1 MALLPEVKNRMEVAA
16 RSPAD
21 RPTVARRPRAS
32 RQSSGNPPPPSSRS
46 RATNDPKFVSRQP
59 PNPRAMD
66 RRRRDLVATFMG
78 ALGGP
83 SVVNDLTQVTVRK
96 AAELVVLA
104 EATRAGML
112 NGVVTDITA
121 LIRIEGEAR
130 RACRALGLKIEPA
143 PAKTT
148 PAGLQLARA
157 RWAADEQARAVQAAE
172 KAGATATDNTDLPD
186 ARDE

>member
-1 MALLPEVKNRMEVAA
+1 MEPRLNTAE
-16 RSPAD
+16 SPTDCPA
-21 RPTVARRPRAS
+21 VARRPPAS
-32 RQSSGNPPPPSSRS
+32 RHSSGSPPPSSRS
-46 RATNDPKFVSRQP
+46 RSTNDPKFLSRQP

-66 RRRRDLVATFMG
+66 RRRRDLVETIMA

-130 RACRALGLKIEPA
+130 RACRSLGLKIEPA
-143 PAKTT
+143 SGP
-148 PAGLQLARA
+148 PRGLERARA
-157 RWAADEQARAVQAAE
+157 RWAQQESQESNKAAQPARRRKAPAQTTTKALDDDQAE
-172 KAGATATDNTDLPD
+172 D
-186 ARDE
+186 

>member
-1 MALLPEVKNRMEVAA
+1 
-16 RSPAD
+16 
-21 RPTVARRPRAS
+21 
-32 RQSSGNPPPPSSRS
+32 
-46 RATNDPKFVSRQP
+46 
-59 PNPRAMD
+59 MD
-66 RRRRDLVATFMG
+66 RRRRDLVATFMA

-130 RACRALGLKIEPA
+130 RACRALGLKIESP
-143 PAKTT
+143 P
-148 PAGLQLARA
+148 ARA
-157 RWAADEQARAVQAAE
+157 RGLELARQRWAEDAERAKRKATESAGEAPATHTTEVAR
-172 KAGATATDNTDLPD
+172 
-186 ARDE
+186 

>member
-1 MALLPEVKNRMEVAA
+1 
-16 RSPAD
+16 
-21 RPTVARRPRAS
+21 
-32 RQSSGNPPPPSSRS
+32 
-46 RATNDPKFVSRQP
+46 
-59 PNPRAMD
+59 MD
-66 RRRRDLVATFMG
+66 RRRRDLVETFMA

-130 RACRALGLKIEPA
+130 RACRALGLKIEPV
-143 PAKTT
+143 PPKTT
-148 PAGLQLARA
+148 PAGLQRARA
-157 RWAADEQARAVQAAE
+157 RWDADEKAKAEADE
-172 KAGATATDNTDLPD
+172 KAKAQAVEEAGEATAKDNTDLPD
-186 ARDE
+186 ARVE

>member
-1 MALLPEVKNRMEVAA
+1 MEPRLNTAE
-16 RSPAD
+16 SPTD
-21 RPTVARRPRAS
+21 RPAVARRPPAS
-32 RQSSGNPPPPSSRS
+32 RQSSGSPPPASSRS
-46 RATNDPKFVSRQP
+46 RSTNDPKFVSRQP

-66 RRRRDLVATFMG
+66 RRRRDLVETIMA

-130 RACRALGLKIEPA
+130 RACRALGLKIEAASGP
-143 PAKTT
+143 PR
-148 PAGLQLARA
+148 GLERARA
-157 RWAADEQARAVQAAE
+157 RWAQQESQESNKAAQPARRRKAPAQTTTKALDDDQAE
-172 KAGATATDNTDLPD
+172 D
-186 ARDE
+186 